1 MISIL
6 NAIACMDG
14 HLGCKCPVDPTNQA
28 ELDALEPLFE
38 GGKVWEDGKAAT
50 WDQVLAKKA
59 ELEKTATSA

>member
-1 MISIL
+1 
-6 NAIACMDG
+6 MDG

-38 GGKVWEDGKAAT
+38 GGKVWEDGKAPT
-50 WDQVLAKKA
+50 WEQVLAKKA

>member
-28 ELDALEPLFE
+28 ELDALEPLHE
-38 GGKVWEDGKAAT
+38 GGKVWEDGKNPT
-50 WDQVLAKKA
+50 WAEVLAKQT
-59 ELEKTATSA
+59 ELNKTATSA